1 MLMTLM
7 GIALVMLLFA
17 SVAGLMIVSDRVHRA
32 RAARA
37 ACQIA
42 VTDAIHREL
51 GAVVAPAV
59 VKPLWGR
66 SRLVV
71 PVPFDRPAVVGR
83 VSAIVEGALAGWEK
97 AGHEQ
102 VDVMLVPQPGPAA
115 APSRLAA

>member
-1 MLMTLM
+1 MLITLT
-7 GIALVMLLFA
+7 GIALVVLLFG
-17 SVAGLMIVSDRVHRA
+17 SVVALLRVSDGVHRA
-32 RAARA
+32 RAARV

-71 PVPFDRPAVVGR
+71 PVPFDRPAVVGQ
-83 VSAIVEGALAGWEK
+83 VTSIVEGARERWERT
-97 AGHEQ
+97 AHEHL
-102 VDVMLVPQPGPAA
+102 DVMLVPQPGPVA
-115 APSRLAA
+115 APPRLAA

>member
-7 GIALVMLLFA
+7 GIGLVVLLCG
-17 SVAGLMIVSDRVHRA
+17 SVAGLLIVTDRVHRA
-32 RAARA
+32 RAARV

-71 PVPFDRPAVVGR
+71 PVPFDRPVMVGR
-83 VSAIVEGALAGWEK
+83 VGSIVDHAVAAWERT
-97 AGHEQ
+97 GHGHVE
-102 VDVMLVPQPGPAA
+102 VMLVPQPGPVAA
-115 APSRLAA
+115 QPRLAA